1 MSLPDSVDS
10 EKERRVILDG
20 FDPVEVL
27 NGLPQTVF
35 PVTAQ
40 VELSRSSGTDIT
52 DTTFRPPEYPVPLR
66 KPIDAPYIPPTTIH
80 FDNPAERPP
89 DRQSAWKPR
98 EFVDRFEEVL
108 THLEE
113 ETGTDPDRTS
123 LAGFCAVEI
132 PPRYLTSD
140 SGRPVAKPAL
150 YEEEGEMTMLYFQQS
165 SGFTAHMVREELGD
179 ALPGKKRSPLQLTRI
194 DEVVA
199 KPSRASRDTRMEAG
213 RAQYYTESEAE
224 KAGKRESVPG
234 IWKLSSTTYS
244 GDSARPLDGVLT
256 DLDQFAPAFADA
268 DLLKHV
274 TFRGRTQEQEKFYAE
289 QVLSQ

>member
-1 MSLPDSVDS
+1 MSSPSSVDS
-10 EKERRVILDG
+10 ETERTVILEG
-20 FDPVEVL
+20 FDPLEVVDS
-27 NGLPQTVF
+27 LPRTVF

-40 VELSRSSGTDIT
+40 VKLSRSSGNDVTDS
-52 DTTFRPPEYPVPLR
+52 TFRPPEYPVSLR
-66 KPIDAPYIPPTTIH
+66 KPKDTPYIPPTTIH

-89 DRQSAWKPR
+89 DRKSVWKPH
-98 EFVDRFEEVL
+98 EFRDRFGDILV
-108 THLEE
+108 HLEE

-123 LAGFCAVEI
+123 LAGLCVVEI

-140 SGRPVAKPAL
+140 EGQPVAKPAL

-179 ALPGKKRSPLQLTRI
+179 ALPGKKRSPLQLTRM
-194 DEVVA
+194 DEVIA

-213 RAQYYTESEAE
+213 RARYYTEPEAE
-224 KAGKRESVPG
+224 KAGKRGAIPG
-234 IWKLSSTTYS
+234 IWKLSDVSYT

-256 DLDQFAPAFADA
+256 DLDQFAPAFAET